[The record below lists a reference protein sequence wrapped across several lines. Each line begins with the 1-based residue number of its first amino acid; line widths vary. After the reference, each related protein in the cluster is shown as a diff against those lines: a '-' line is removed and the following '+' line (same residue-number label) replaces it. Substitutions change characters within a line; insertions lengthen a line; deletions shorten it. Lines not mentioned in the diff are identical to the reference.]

1 MSTVSVPV
9 SELAGLALG
18 SAVAKC
24 EGRPLQKGPGRT
36 WQYWTTNGELGIY
49 DPSANWSLAGPII
62 EREGI
67 ATACVDGEK
76 GSEIW
81 RGWLSDPWH
90 LLGNVHSYIGPTPL
104 IAAMRCYVASKL
116 GDTVEIP
123 KELL

>member
-9 SELAGLALG
+9 SELTGLALD
-18 SAVAKC
+18 SAVAKR

-62 EREGI
+62 ERERI
-67 ATACVDGEK
+67 
-76 GSEIW
+76 
-81 RGWLSDPWH
+81 RLDPRENEWQAQDWADFRT
-90 LLGNVHSYIGPTPL
+90 SFGPAPL
-104 IAAMRCYVASKL
+104 IAAMRCYVASKF